1 MSTATTTDTLRPVIR
16 LLYLNLAISV
26 VLAVLTF
33 AFQHNVLDY
42 QVARLAG
49 GNPAARQGLADV
61 LWIRPASVLLIGI
74 IYLRLANRLRLGRRR
89 TYVRVLLIGALGCA
103 GAIYLVISA
112 QFPVWM
118 RVGQIAQAVVLLALL
133 FAVTRRDV
141 RAHFSGQAGIRA
153 TTA

>member
-1 MSTATTTDTLRPVIR
+1 MSTDTTALLRPVIR

-33 AFQHNVLDY
+33 VFQHNVLDY
-42 QVARLAG
+42 QVAHLAG
-49 GNPAARQGLADV
+49 GNEARRSALAGV
-61 LWIRPASVLLIGI
+61 LWIRPASVLLIGL
-74 IYLRLANRLRLGRRR
+74 IYLRLAGRLHLGRRR
-89 TYVRVLLIGALGCA
+89 TYLRVLAIGVLGCA

-118 RVGQIAQAVVLLALL
+118 RVGQIAQALVLLALL

-141 RAHFSGQAGIRA
+141 RAHFSPQAGIRA

>member
-1 MSTATTTDTLRPVIR
+1 MDTTALLRPVIR

-33 AFQHNVLDY
+33 VFQHNVLDY
-42 QVARLAG
+42 QVAHLAG
-49 GNPAARQGLADV
+49 GNEARRSALASV
-61 LWIRPASVLLIGI
+61 LWIRPASVLLIGL
-74 IYLRLANRLRLGRRR
+74 IYLRLAGRLHLGRRR
-89 TYVRVLLIGALGCA
+89 TYIRVLAIGVLGCA

-118 RVGQIAQAVVLLALL
+118 RVGQIAQALVLLALL

-141 RAHFSGQAGIRA
+141 RAHFSPQAGIRA

>member
-1 MSTATTTDTLRPVIR
+1 LRPVIR

-33 AFQHNVLDY
+33 VFQHNVLDY
-42 QVARLAG
+42 QVAHLAG
-49 GNPAARQGLADV
+49 GNEARRSALAGV
-61 LWIRPASVLLIGI
+61 LWIRPASVLLIGL
-74 IYLRLANRLRLGRRR
+74 IYLRLAGRLHLGRRR
-89 TYVRVLLIGALGCA
+89 TYIRVLAIGVLGCA

-118 RVGQIAQAVVLLALL
+118 RVGQIAQALVLLALL

-141 RAHFSGQAGIRA
+141 RAHFSPQAGIRA

>member
-1 MSTATTTDTLRPVIR
+1 MDTTALLRPVIR
-16 LLYLNLAISV
+16 LLYLTLAISV

-33 AFQHNVLDY
+33 VFQHNVLDY
-42 QVARLAG
+42 QVAHLAG
-49 GNPAARQGLADV
+49 GNEARRSALAGV
-61 LWIRPASVLLIGI
+61 LWIRPASVLLIGL
-74 IYLRLANRLRLGRRR
+74 IYLRLAGRLHLGRRR
-89 TYVRVLLIGALGCA
+89 TYIRVLAIGVLGCA

-118 RVGQIAQAVVLLALL
+118 RVGQIAQALVLLALL

-141 RAHFSGQAGIRA
+141 RAHFSTQAGIRA

>member
-1 MSTATTTDTLRPVIR
+1 MDTDDLLRPVIR

-26 VLAVLTF
+26 VFAVLTF
-33 AFQHNVLDY
+33 VFQHNVLDY

-49 GNPAARQGLADV
+49 GNEARRSALAGA
-61 LWIRPASVLLIGI
+61 LWIRPASVLLIGL
-74 IYLRLANRLRLGRRR
+74 IYLRLAGRLRLGRRR
-89 TYVRVLLIGALGCA
+89 TYLRVLLIGVLGCA

-112 QFPVWM
+112 QFPVWL
-118 RVGQIAQAVVLLALL
+118 RIGQILQAVVLLGLL

-141 RAHFSGQAGIRA
+141 RAHFSPQPGIRA